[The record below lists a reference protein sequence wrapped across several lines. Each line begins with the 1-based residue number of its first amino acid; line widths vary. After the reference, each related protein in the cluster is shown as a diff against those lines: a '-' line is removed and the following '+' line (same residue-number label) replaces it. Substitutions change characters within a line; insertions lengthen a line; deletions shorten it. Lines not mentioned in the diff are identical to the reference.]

1 MNNVN
6 KLNVGII
13 IGGKSVEHDISILSG
28 LQVYHAIDKEQYNVV
43 IFYITKDNRW
53 LVGEKLKNIT
63 TYEEEKYN
71 DLLEV
76 TLYKTKQGVY
86 YKPINKRKKQQKID
100 IFIPVVHGDGIEDGT
115 ISAYLDLLDIP
126 YTSSPI
132 ASSIIVQDKIYT
144 KQLLNYINIPM
155 IDYISMTNYD
165 IYEDIENK
173 VNEQLQYPVIIK
185 PAKLGSSIGI
195 TTASNNKEL
204 KHGIEEALKYG
215 SRILI
220 EKKLENIKEYNMAL
234 FLNKEKIITS
244 CIEEVRKTDD
254 ILSFVDKY
262 ERLDKLDEN
271 SNRQIPALITSELEN
286 KIKDMCINIYTY
298 LEMKGIV
305 RVDTIYDV
313 QNDTLYLNEINT
325 IPGSLS
331 FYLFDKLDISF
342 TKLIDMQIKEA
353 ILSKQK
359 ENKKLKIFV
368 SNVLNK
374 KSLKLNK

>member
-155 IDYISMTNYD
+155 IDYIFMTNYD

-173 VNEQLQYPVIIK
+173 VNEELQYPVIIK

-234 FLNKEKIITS
+234 FLNKGKIITS

-286 KIKDMCINIYTY
+286 KIKDMCIKIYTY

-313 QNDTLYLNEINT
+313 QHDILYLNEINT

-342 TKLIDMQIKEA
+342 TKLIDMQVKEA

-374 KSLKLNK
+374 KSIKLNK

>member
-173 VNEQLQYPVIIK
+173 VNEELQYPVIIK

-374 KSLKLNK
+374 KSIKLNK

>member
-173 VNEQLQYPVIIK
+173 VNEKLQYPVIIK

-313 QNDTLYLNEINT
+313 QHDTLYLNEINT

-374 KSLKLNK
+374 KSIKLNK

>member
-132 ASSIIVQDKIYT
+132 ASSIICHRYIINHWYIY
-144 KQLLNYINIPM
+144 
-155 IDYISMTNYD
+155 
-165 IYEDIENK
+165 
-173 VNEQLQYPVIIK
+173 II
-185 PAKLGSSIGI
+185 
-195 TTASNNKEL
+195 
-204 KHGIEEALKYG
+204 
-215 SRILI
+215 
-220 EKKLENIKEYNMAL
+220 
-234 FLNKEKIITS
+234 
-244 CIEEVRKTDD
+244 
-254 ILSFVDKY
+254 
-262 ERLDKLDEN
+262 
-271 SNRQIPALITSELEN
+271 
-286 KIKDMCINIYTY
+286 
-298 LEMKGIV
+298 
-305 RVDTIYDV
+305 
-313 QNDTLYLNEINT
+313 
-325 IPGSLS
+325 
-331 FYLFDKLDISF
+331 
-342 TKLIDMQIKEA
+342 
-353 ILSKQK
+353 
-359 ENKKLKIFV
+359 
-368 SNVLNK
+368 
-374 KSLKLNK
+374 

>member
-53 LVGEKLKNIT
+53 LVGEKLNNIT

-173 VNEQLQYPVIIK
+173 VNELLQYPVIIK

-195 TTASNNKEL
+195 TTASNNNEL

-234 FLNKEKIITS
+234 FLNKGKIITS

-271 SNRQIPALITSELEN
+271 SDRQIPALITSELEN

>member
-43 IFYITKDNRW
+43 IFYITKDNIW

-173 VNEQLQYPVIIK
+173 VNELLQYPVIIK

-313 QNDTLYLNEINT
+313 QHDTLYLNEINT